1 VADLLQ
7 GGARRVAVA
16 TYLLAPGLFADR
28 IRETSLAAGAAAVS
42 APLGAAD
49 DVADVLLGRY
59 QQAAAGGL
67 GHGGAIGQRDSLRVS
82 AR

>member
-1 VADLLQ
+1 M
-7 GGARRVAVA
+7 VA

-28 IRETSLAAGAAAVS
+28 IRETSLAAGAVVVS

-49 DVADVLLGRY
+49 DVADVLLDRY

-67 GHGGAIGQRDSLRVS
+67 EHGDALGQREGLRVS